1 MGLVWATCATVNN
14 AKQLM
19 ILTHNQNVSHS
30 QLSFFTYCSVIL
42 VGICMRRSNI
52 YPLLRYF
59 LRALAAS
66 YLSLAV
72 LLEPTYWLVQEIV
85 FDFWSSKGYS
95 YEQWCIMYSFNEYQ
109 GPFLLQII
117 HQLIAFPILYDF

>member
-1 MGLVWATCATVNN
+1 MYAQIKHLSTAAIFLEGIGG
-14 AKQLM
+14 
-19 ILTHNQNVSHS
+19 ILFIFGSS
-30 QLSFFTYCSVIL
+30 LGAY
-42 VGICMRRSNI
+42 
-52 YPLLRYF
+52 LL
-59 LRALAAS
+59 
-66 YLSLAV
+66 
-72 LLEPTYWLVQEIV
+72 LVQEIV